1 MCWLTL
7 DIGRCLDQ
15 YYSSTCYLPFYFTP
29 FLTLPTSISYT
40 LFFSLSEIYTYVLR
54 KRQFTNEFLRRKRL
68 FELQSQPFLD
78 LVCVLLIPD
87 LVVIEIT
94 ARLYGYRKE
103 CLAFCCVGLSIV
115 DTTPSVCVG
124 GGRNM
129 VHNKWTIVLSMNGC
143 PQKIYHLKTFKLS
156 HKHF

>member
-1 MCWLTL
+1 M
-7 DIGRCLDQ
+7 DDV
-15 YYSSTCYLPFYFTP
+15 STNIIPVRVICHFILRLFLLYLPV
-29 FLTLPTSISYT
+29 LSDT

>member
-1 MCWLTL
+1 MLTQLFQYELFVMIFFLLYLPVYLTL
-7 DIGRCLDQ
+7 
-15 YYSSTCYLPFYFTP
+15 
-29 FLTLPTSISYT
+29 
-40 LFFSLSEIYTYVLR
+40 FSLVRVRYIHMFLIYVKNNLQISSIVWIAISTYLGY
-54 KRQFTNEFLRRKRL
+54 
-68 FELQSQPFLD
+68 
-78 LVCVLLIPD
+78 VCVLLIRD

-94 ARLYGYRKE
+94 ARLYRYRKE